1 MADTNNN
8 LNNVNNRNLN
18 VYEVIQDYISDT
30 NNDVNDDLLT
40 STLIESKYNDTES
53 MITYIYVFDSYWL

>member
-53 MITYIYVFDSYWL
+53 MITYIYVFDSY